1 MVRCWLLAGVCAL
14 VVGCAEDG
22 RLATGGAPRAEDR
35 LALLET
41 RLARNPRDVATLNA
55 IGHEY
60 ARLGRWSR
68 SAGAHREALILAPA
82 DRAAMMGFG
91 GAQVGLADYAG
102 AMEQGR
108 RAMAGGAD
116 TPAMLL
122 VSAAMAGGGRHA
134 EARALIDRAMAADPA
149 DLDARNNLGLTLA
162 LAGDASAVAVTRAVA
177 FAPTADLRHRRNHV
191 MVAAMLGREGEA
203 RADAARLGID
213 GGVAEAVIALGRR
226 ARSEGA
232 RAFGV
237 AAPL

>member
-1 MVRCWLLAGVCAL
+1 MAVCAL
-14 VVGCAEDG
+14 VVGCAE
-22 RLATGGAPRAEDR
+22 TGGPGAGPGVTRAEDR

-41 RLARNPRDVATLNA
+41 RLRRAPRDVGTLNA

-60 ARLGRWSR
+60 ARMGRWSL
-68 SAGAHREALILAPA
+68 SAGAHREALLLAPS

-91 GAQVGLADYAG
+91 GAQIGLADYAG
-102 AMEQGR
+102 GMEQGR

-116 TPAMLL
+116 MPAMLL
-122 VSAAMAGGGRHA
+122 ASAAMAGGGRHG

-149 DLDARNNLGLTLA
+149 HLDMRNNLGLTLA
-162 LAGDASAVAVTRAVA
+162 LAGDASAVSVTRAVA

-191 MVAAMLGREGEA
+191 MVAAMMGQEAQA
-203 RADAARLGID
+203 RADATRLGID
-213 GGVAEAVIALGRR
+213 AGVAEAVIAMGRR